1 MATGE
6 HVEDPLKDKAAD
18 REEHIKD
25 KDNALKDVNHVGKAD
40 DFIKTND
47 PVTTEASMVEE
58 DNKKIEAKIKEIGVE
73 NKRKEDNETEKKKD
87 EATIATKGK
96 LQEAQKDIGVIDEAV
111 KPGEVVEGNKV
122 KEANKTEKK
131 KDEVVKADDS
141 KYKKAEES
149 LSMATKENL
158 KQAQEKRDTAE
169 EVVKDENKKIEAQP
183 REIVVVEN
191 KGKQADQT
199 EMKKDGIEKADAPK
213 NTKVEKISSIE
224 TKEKL
229 EEAQKHTGAVK
240 ETGKEE
246 GKKIEAKPREIVV
259 ENKKTEADKT
269 EKKKDEVEK
278 TDASNYIRDE
288 KSSSMTTKVK
298 VEDASKNEVVKE
310 EKNKTGAEQREIVV
324 DNKGKQD
331 YTKSEKNS
339 SMATKENQNEAQ
351 NDKGVVE
358 GVVKDD
364 KKKNEAE
371 PRENVVENKGKEVD
385 KTEKKKDGVE
395 NVDDSKR
402 TKVEERP
409 SMATKENLEEAQ
421 KDKGVVE
428 GVVKNMTKKIE
439 ETPRENVVENKG
451 KEVDQTKNKK
461 HEVEKAYAY
470 KCTELE
476 KSSSMATEEKL
487 EEELKDKGGIIEE
500 VVHKKEKNKIK
511 AEPIEIVVENK
522 LKEETTNEV
531 GLKEEKENDQVG
543 NADVSES
550 GEVDKCSS
558 LREEINSLLEL
569 NEQEKKA
576 LAELRSK
583 IEKAIH
589 ENHLLKV
596 DKDQAANEMKQEKE
610 TSQEVDDV
618 EAKQEGEEDE
628 KKAESNENNKDVAK
642 VHSNINK
649 DIAIWGVPLLPSKE
663 DNATNVILLK
673 FLKAKDFEVNDAFEM
688 LRNTLKWRNDNNI
701 DSILDEN
708 FDEDLG
714 SISIMDGVSREGHPV
729 HYSSFKLFGNEELYN
744 KVLGTEEKR
753 NVFIRSRI
761 QLMERA
767 IQKLDFK
774 SGGVSSIF
782 LVNDCKDMPGPSKKE
797 LRIALKQ
804 ILTLHQDN
812 YPEFVARH
820 IFINVPFWYYAF
832 SASTFLS
839 PFLTPKS
846 NSKFIFA
853 RPAKVNDVLL
863 QYIALEELPVHYGG
877 FRKENDP
884 DFSTEDDISEIF
896 LNQSSTEIIRIP
908 MQAGVSLM
916 WEVLV
921 SGWEVNYKE
930 EFIPTD
936 DSSYS
941 VIIQRRKKI
950 SGHEGP
956 IRNSFTCKEPGN
968 IVLTIENGALIK
980 KKRICY
986 RYKMMNRSSS

>member
-87 EATIATKGK
+87 EATIATKEK

-229 EEAQKHTGAVK
+229 EKAQKHTGAVK

-461 HEVEKAYAY
+461 DEVEKAYAY
-470 KCTELE
+470 KCIELE

-511 AEPIEIVVENK
+511 TEPIEIVMENK

-744 KVLGTEEKR
+744 KVLGTR
-753 NVFIRSRI
+753 P
-761 QLMERA
+761 
-767 IQKLDFK
+767 
-774 SGGVSSIF
+774 
-782 LVNDCKDMPGPSKKE
+782 VNGP
-797 LRIALKQ
+797 
-804 ILTLHQDN
+804 D
-812 YPEFVARH
+812 
-820 IFINVPFWYYAF
+820 
-832 SASTFLS
+832 
-839 PFLTPKS
+839 
-846 NSKFIFA
+846 
-853 RPAKVNDVLL
+853 
-863 QYIALEELPVHYGG
+863 LE
-877 FRKENDP
+877 
-884 DFSTEDDISEIF
+884 
-896 LNQSSTEIIRIP
+896 
-908 MQAGVSLM
+908 
-916 WEVLV
+916 
-921 SGWEVNYKE
+921 
-930 EFIPTD
+930 
-936 DSSYS
+936 
-941 VIIQRRKKI
+941 
-950 SGHEGP
+950 
-956 IRNSFTCKEPGN
+956 
-968 IVLTIENGALIK
+968 
-980 KKRICY
+980 
-986 RYKMMNRSSS
+986 